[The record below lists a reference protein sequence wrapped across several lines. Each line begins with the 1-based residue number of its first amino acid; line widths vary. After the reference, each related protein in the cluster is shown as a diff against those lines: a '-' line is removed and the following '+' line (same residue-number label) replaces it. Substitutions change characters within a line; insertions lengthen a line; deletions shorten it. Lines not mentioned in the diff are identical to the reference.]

1 VAASAP
7 ETHDRALP
15 TTANVHFFV
24 VPSGVTIE
32 RLREIDPD
40 RNWTDMRRAKERWV
54 VAAYARLKRRGWPV
68 TLGSDVPDEGSVV
81 YHKEDHSAVLARA
94 PRAGHP
100 VLIAC
105 RADFRSADEADFE
118 VLQNGHY
125 ADDRRCFFIPLWPQ
139 PGLVPRDADRGAR
152 VENIAFKGYVG
163 NLLPELREEPFSRFL
178 EDNGMRM
185 TLDTIV
191 DKDVSQPVA
200 AAWHD
205 YRNVD
210 VVLAMRPAG
219 DREHTH
225 KPASK
230 LYNSWLAGVPAV
242 LSPDYAFREL
252 RRGPLD
258 DIEVQSV
265 DEARAALLKLR
276 RDPALYQAMVDNGR
290 VRGRDF
296 TADAIADRW
305 QTLLYETL
313 PPLVAARPRWQG
325 GRFGRAVIGVGRKLR
340 RTLSGGARR

>member
-1 VAASAP
+1 
-7 ETHDRALP
+7 
-15 TTANVHFFV
+15 
-24 VPSGVTIE
+24 
-32 RLREIDPD
+32 
-40 RNWTDMRRAKERWV
+40 
-54 VAAYARLKRRGWPV
+54 
-68 TLGSDVPDEGSVV
+68 
-81 YHKEDHSAVLARA
+81 
-94 PRAGHP
+94 
-100 VLIAC
+100 
-105 RADFRSADEADFE
+105 
-118 VLQNGHY
+118 
-125 ADDRRCFFIPLWPQ
+125 
-139 PGLVPRDADRGAR
+139 
-152 VENIAFKGYVG
+152 
-163 NLLPELREEPFSRFL
+163 LREEPFSRFL

-210 VVLAMRPAG
+210 VVLAMRPAS
-219 DREHTH
+219 DRAHTH
-225 KPASK
+225 KPATK

-258 DIEVQSV
+258 YIEVQSV

-290 VRGRDF
+290 VSGRDF

-325 GRFGRAVIGVGRKLR
+325 DRFGRAVIGVGRKLR